1 MSNRWQ
7 QIADAA
13 TFDRTGLK
21 AGLREVVLERDPEML
36 AELKRRGFRWRD
48 VFNNRVGDASFERA
62 CSNETIRSADVFQ
75 ASSAHSVFVP
85 WEAFGYG
92 TQSRFGSLL
101 NKRDATDYITG
112 GVSAG
117 GAFLE
122 QFIPDQSPI
131 DPLRPVSAMLSR
143 STVVMSKRNNLLI
156 PRVSALE
163 SPLAGSGETT
173 LTSVTSGF
181 QTEQCNLTAINYST
195 SLTISKQILEQAS
208 DREIES
214 YVVGLL
220 GKSVGQQIDYLSL
233 YGNGSANQMLG
244 LFNMAAN
251 PSNTAP
257 STYDPSKLCP
267 SWSYGGTGHSSLA
280 QAVRYMDNG
289 DYEDSLDDRVW
300 IISPATRQNWSQTL
314 QSGNST
320 FFIYNV
326 ETGKVLEYKAITTN
340 KLSGTNQSVLIDFRE
355 SVFMFIGS
363 GVEMIVNPY
372 TYATSGQCVITVN
385 YFAAFSMF
393 RGGASVSSNAC
404 NGSY

>member
-1 MSNRWQ
+1 MNKWQ
-7 QIADAA
+7 AIADAA
-13 TFDRTGLK
+13 QFDKSGLK
-21 AGLREVVLERDPEML
+21 AGWREIVLERDPEML
-36 AELKRRGFRWRD
+36 AELKKRGFRWRD
-48 VFNNRVGDASFERA
+48 VFNNRVGDSSFERA
-62 CSNETIRSADVFQ
+62 CSNECIRSADVFQ
-75 ASSAHSVFVP
+75 ASTPYSVFVP

-92 TQSRFGSLL
+92 TQTRFGSLL
-101 NKRDATDYITG
+101 SKRDATDYITG

-156 PRVSALE
+156 PRVSFLE

-208 DREIES
+208 DREIER
-214 YVVGLL
+214 YIVGLL
-220 GKSVGQQIDYLSL
+220 AKSVGQQIDYLSL
-233 YGNGSANQMLG
+233 YGNGSTNQMLG

-251 PSNTAP
+251 PSSTPP

-280 QAVRYMDNG
+280 QAVRYLDNG
-289 DYEDSLDDRVW
+289 DYEDDLDFRTW

-314 QSGNST
+314 QSNNST

-340 KLSGTNQSVLIDFRE
+340 KLSATNQAVLIDFRE
-355 SVFMFIGS
+355 SVFMFVGGGAEI
-363 GVEMIVNPY
+363 IVNPY
-372 TYATSGQCVITVN
+372 TYALSGQCIITVN

>member
-1 MSNRWQ
+1 MSNKWQ

-13 TFDRTGLK
+13 QFDKTGLK

-48 VFNNRVGDASFERA
+48 VFNNRVGDSSFELA
-62 CSNETIRSADVFQ
+62 CSNECIRSADVFQ
-75 ASSAHSVFVP
+75 ASSSHSVFVP

-92 TQSRFGSLL
+92 TQTRFGSLG
-101 NKRDATDYITG
+101 KRDSTDYITG
-112 GVSAG
+112 GTAPG

-143 STVVMSKRNNLLI
+143 STVIMSKRNNLLI
-156 PRVSALE
+156 PRVSVLE

-181 QTEQCNLTAINYST
+181 QT

-208 DREIES
+208 DREIEK

-220 GKSVGQQIDYLSL
+220 AKSVGQQIDYLSL
-233 YGNGSANQMLG
+233 YGNGTTNQMLG
-244 LFNMAAN
+244 LLNMAAN
-251 PSNTAP
+251 PSATSP
-257 STYDPSKLCP
+257 GSYDPGMLCP
-267 SWSYGGTGHSSLA
+267 SWSFGGTGHSSLA
-280 QAVRYMDNG
+280 QAVRYLDNG
-289 DYEDSLDDRVW
+289 NFEEDLDNRCW

-314 QSGNST
+314 QSTNNT
-320 FFIYNV
+320 FYIYNV

-340 KLSGTNQSVLIDFRE
+340 KLGTNQAILIDFRE
-355 SVFMFIGS
+355 SVFMFVGS
-363 GVEMIVNPY
+363 GAEIIVNPF